1 VGTPL
6 RGFAHPTIAEFA
18 MSLSETLSLPFFD
31 DDHRR
36 FADAL
41 GRWADAV
48 LPGLPHDDV
57 EDACRARVT
66 ALGEA
71 GLLRAVVPLSHG
83 GLHPVLDVRTLCIA
97 REILAFRDGL
107 ADFSFARLG
116 LGTGSISLFGSEELK
131 RRYLPPVRD
140 GKAIAAFALSEPE
153 AGSDVAALAM
163 TAKPDGAY
171 VRLDGEKT
179 WISNGGIADHYVV
192 FARTGEAP
200 GAKGL
205 SAFVVD
211 GLAPGLTVAER
222 IEVIAPHPL
231 ARLKFDGVRVPLSH
245 RLGKAGEGFKVAMAT
260 LDIFRATVGAAAL
273 GFARRALHETVE
285 HAATRKLFGAPL
297 ADLQMT
303 QATIADSA
311 TEVDAAALLVY
322 RAAWTKDIGPTGLG
336 APRVTREAA
345 MAKMFATEAAQRVID
360 RAVQL
365 HGGAGVTKGVKVE
378 ELYRE
383 IRALRIY
390 EGATEVQKIVIAREA
405 LKARAAKSAMA
416 AE

>member
-1 VGTPL
+1 
-6 RGFAHPTIAEFA
+6 
-18 MSLSETLSLPFFD
+18 MSLHETLALPLFD

-36 FADAL
+36 FAEAL
-41 GRWADAV
+41 SRWADAK
-48 LPGLPHDDV
+48 LPSLPHDDV
-57 EDACRARVT
+57 DEACRARVM

-71 GLLRAVVPLSHG
+71 GLLKAVVPQSHG

-107 ADFSFARLG
+107 ADFSFAMQG
-116 LGTGSISLFGSEELK
+116 LGTASISLFGSDELK
-131 RRYLPPVRD
+131 HRYLPPVRD
-140 GKAIAAFALSEPE
+140 GKVIAAFALSEPE
-153 AGSDVAALAM
+153 AGSDVAALA
-163 TAKPDGAY
+163 TSAKADGAH

-192 FARTGEAP
+192 FARSGEAP
-200 GAKGL
+200 GARGL

-211 GLAPGLTVAER
+211 ADTPGLTVAER

-231 ARLKFDGVRVPLSH
+231 ARLKFDGVRVPMAN
-245 RLGKAGEGFKVAMAT
+245 RLGKPGEGFKVAMAT

-297 ADLQMT
+297 GDLQMT
-303 QATIADSA
+303 QAAIADSA

-322 RAAWTKDIGPTGLG
+322 RAAWVKDKG
-336 APRVTREAA
+336 AERVTREAA

-365 HGGAGVTKGVKVE
+365 HGGAGVRKGVKVE

-390 EGATEVQKIVIAREA
+390 EGATEVQKIVIARELLKQRPGKAA
-405 LKARAAKSAMA
+405 LA